1 MRGESGGHRRGRTT
15 SMNTIEHVF
24 ACQQRDRVV
33 DDALRRG
40 LPVAEA
46 ERRLRGQRG
55 TLAALRRLS
64 QPIANAYLVNVA
76 IRTAAGN
83 VHYVRPASAYQQA
96 LTAGW
101 RFVRR
106 RAHAGAELRW
116 FWYRQGDG
124 ICGDGRRLRED
135 AAHEALTWDLTR
147 PPAAAVAAAGDDPRV
162 VRIVWYPSGRWGWR
176 NGRGEMRAFRRLPS
190 GAWGMAARE
199 TVDRRRLGPDG
210 KGWVCFS
217 ARGGV
222 LARGAE

>member
-1 MRGESGGHRRGRTT
+1 MAVAA
-15 SMNTIEHVF
+15 MNTIERVL
-24 ACQQRDRVV
+24 ACRQRDRAVENAV
-33 DDALRRG
+33 RRG

-46 ERRLRGQRG
+46 ERRLLGKRG

-64 QPIANAYLVNVA
+64 QPVANAYLVNVA

-96 LTAGW
+96 MEAGW

-106 RAHAGAELRW
+106 RARWGAEARW

-124 ICGDGRRLRED
+124 ICGDGRRLREE

-147 PPAAAVAAAGDDPRV
+147 PPRAAVTAADDDSRIVRIAWYPTGRKDPRYAV
-162 VRIVWYPSGRWGWR
+162 D
-176 NGRGEMRAFRRLPS
+176 EMLVFRRLPS
-190 GAWGMAARE
+190 GAWGLASRAI
-199 TVDRRRLGPDG
+199 VDRRRLGPSG
-210 KGWVCFS
+210 PGWVCFS

-222 LARGAE
+222 LARGAS